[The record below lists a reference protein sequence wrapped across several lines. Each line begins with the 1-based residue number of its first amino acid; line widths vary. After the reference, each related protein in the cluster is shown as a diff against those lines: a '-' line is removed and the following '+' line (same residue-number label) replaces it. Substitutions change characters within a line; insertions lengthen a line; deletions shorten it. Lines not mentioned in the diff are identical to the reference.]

1 MTRRSTQQ
9 LVLKP
14 QDLYVLLALL
24 TSAETRPTYARLAD
38 RTGMAASAVHASLKR
53 AVIAGL
59 ALIHDRQP
67 SVLRPQL
74 KEFVLGGAKYAFP
87 AVFGRM
93 SRGVPTAY
101 AAEPLKSV
109 IAASADPV
117 PVWAHKNGKARGVSL
132 APLYPTI
139 PEAAPRDPD
148 LYAVLAL
155 FDAYRSGQARER
167 VAAQK
172 LLEKYFSGNT

>member
-1 MTRRSTQQ
+1 MARRSTQQ

-24 TSAETRPTYARLAD
+24 TSTESRPTYVRLAD
-38 RTGMAASAVHASLKR
+38 RTGLAASAVHASLKR
-53 AVIAGL
+53 AVLAGL
-59 ALIHDRQP
+59 AVVRDGQAA
-67 SVLRPQL
+67 VLKPQL
-74 KEFVLGGAKYAFP
+74 KEFLLGGAKYAFP
-87 AVFGRM
+87 AVLGRI
-93 SRGVPTAY
+93 SRGMPTAY

-109 IAASADPV
+109 IAPSSDPV
-117 PVWAHKNGKARGVSL
+117 PVWSYKNGKTRGVSL

-139 PEAAPRDPD
+139 PEAASRDAT

-167 VAAQK
+167 AAAQK
-172 LLEKYFSGNT
+172 LLEKYF

>member
-1 MTRRSTQQ
+1 MARRSTQQ

-24 TSAETRPTYARLAD
+24 TNPEDRPTYAHLAK
-38 RTGMAASAVHASLKR
+38 RTGLAASAVHASLKR
-53 AVIAGL
+53 AVVAGL
-59 ALIHDRQP
+59 ALIRDGRP

-87 AVFGRM
+87 AVFGRIG
-93 SRGVPTAY
+93 RGIPTAY
-101 AAEPLKSV
+101 AAEPLKRV

-117 PVWAHKNGKARGVSL
+117 PVWAHKSGKSRGVSL

-139 PEAAPRDPD
+139 PEAAPRDVN

-167 VAAQK
+167 AAAQK
-172 LLEKYFSGNT
+172 LLEPYFIGST